1 MAETQDLAGME
12 ESLANS
18 YAANVEYNGRLVSGD
33 SIVAEKRRMVKD
45 WGVRNRTIDED
56 SLKVNCEEDDL
67 WCTVSGDY
75 DYELGVAEGGFLSK
89 NRWHFTM
96 DIMVPLVLPRVM
108 KETLSE
114 VE

>member
-1 MAETQDLAGME
+1 MT
-12 ESLANS
+12 S
-18 YAANVEYNGRLVSGD
+18 R
-33 SIVAEKRRMVKD
+33 
-45 WGVRNRTIDED
+45 
-56 SLKVNCEEDDL
+56 
-67 WCTVSGDY
+67 CTVSGDY

-89 NRWHFTM
+89 NRWDSTM